1 MINRNEPYGG
11 EMIPSTF
18 EEMLD
23 LSFAQQLK
31 WTDCGMQPTGK
42 AYPQW
47 ETQWVGTEG

>member
-1 MINRNEPYGG
+1 MINKNEPYGG

-42 AYPQW
+42 TYNAW
-47 ETQWVGTEG
+47 ECNWLELEA